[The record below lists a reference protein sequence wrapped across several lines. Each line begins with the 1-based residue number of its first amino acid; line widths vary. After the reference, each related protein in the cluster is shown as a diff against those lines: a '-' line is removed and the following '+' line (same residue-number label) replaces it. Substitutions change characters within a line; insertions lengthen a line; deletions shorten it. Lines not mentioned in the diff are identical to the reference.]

1 MIAIDLTDEDRA
13 AGRLL
18 GDGLRAAVDA
28 LRTDGLVLL
37 NDVVDPAHLDV
48 LHERMTADLDAL
60 RARPDAPYNWNA
72 GNLQQDPPPFPPY
85 LFSDVLL
92 NPYVISVTSS
102 VLGPGVKNVMYGGN
116 TALPGDQR
124 QPVHS
129 DVGHLW
135 PIETLESPHPPAQL
149 VVNVLTVDVSPDNGA
164 TELWPGTHRELGV
177 GVGDDIKITP
187 DLLEQRR
194 AISPPFQPTFRR
206 GSMLI
211 RDIRLW
217 HAGMPNRTS
226 EPRPMIAMIHA
237 SAWLETGPPLLF
249 PTGTEPFFDHPVL
262 RTAARF
268 TDGPIDYLAAPHAFE
283 YDPVAAP
290 RA

>member
-1 MIAIDLTDEDRA
+1 MITINPTPEDRA

-18 GDGLRAAVDA
+18 DDSLRTAVDA

-37 NDVVDPAHLDV
+37 EDVVDPAHLDV
-48 LHERMTADLDAL
+48 LHERILADIDDL
-60 RARPDAPYNWNA
+60 RGRPDAPYNWNV
-72 GNLQQDPPPFPPY
+72 GNPPPFPPY
-85 LFSDVLL
+85 LFPDVLL
-92 NPYVISVTSS
+92 NPYVISVTST

-135 PIETLESPHPPAQL
+135 PIETLEAPHPPAQL

-164 TELWPGTHRELGV
+164 TEIWPGTHRELGV

-187 DLLEQRR
+187 DRLEQRR

-206 GSMLI
+206 GSILI

-217 HAGMPNRTS
+217 HAGMPNRTND
-226 EPRPMIAMIHA
+226 PRPMIAMVHA
-237 SAWLETGPPLLF
+237 RGWLETGPPLLF
-249 PTGTEPFFDHPVL
+249 PTGTESFFDHPVL
-262 RTAARF
+262 RTAAHF
-268 TDGPIDYLAAPHAFE
+268 TDDPIDYLGEPDAFE
-283 YDPVAAP
+283 YEPAH
-290 RA
+290 

>member
-1 MIAIDLTDEDRA
+1 MITISLSDEDRA
-13 AGRLL
+13 AGRLV
-18 GDGLRAAVDA
+18 GTNVRAAVDA
-28 LRTDGLVLL
+28 LRVDGLVLL
-37 NDVVDPAHLDV
+37 EDVVDPAHLDV
-48 LHERMTADLDAL
+48 LHERMIADLDAV
-60 RARPDAPYNWNA
+60 RDRPDVPYNWNT

-85 LFSDVLL
+85 LFDDVLL

-102 VLGPGVKNVMYGGN
+102 ALGPGVKNVMYGGN
-116 TALPGDQR
+116 TALPSDQR

-135 PIETLESPHPPAQL
+135 PIESLEAPHPPAQL

-177 GVGDDIKITP
+177 GIGDDVKIAP
-187 DLLEQRR
+187 ELLETRR

-217 HAGMPNRTS
+217 HAGMPNRTDQ
-226 EPRPMIAMIHA
+226 PRPMIAMIHA
-237 SAWLETGPPLLF
+237 SGWLETGNPLLF
-249 PTGTEPFFDHPVL
+249 PTGTEAFFDHPVL

-268 TDGPIDYLAAPHAFE
+268 TTEPIDYVAEPQAFE
-283 YDPVAAP
+283 YEPAH
-290 RA
+290 

>member
-1 MIAIDLTDEDRA
+1 MIALNLTDQERA
-13 AGRLL
+13 SSRLL
-18 GDGLRAAVDA
+18 GDNLRAAVDA

-48 LHERMTADLDAL
+48 LHERMIADLDAV
-60 RARPDAPYNWNA
+60 RDRPDVPYNWNT

-85 LFSDVLL
+85 LFDDVLL

-116 TALPGDQR
+116 TALPSDQR

-135 PIETLESPHPPAQL
+135 PIESLEAPHPPAQL

-164 TELWPGTHRELGV
+164 TELWPGTHRELGA
-177 GVGDDIKITP
+177 GIGDDVKIAP
-187 DLLEQRR
+187 ELLETRR

-217 HAGMPNRTS
+217 HAGMPNRTDQ
-226 EPRPMIAMIHA
+226 PRPMIAMIHA
-237 SAWLETGPPLLF
+237 SAWLETGNPLLF
-249 PTGTEPFFDHPVL
+249 PTGTEAFFNHPVL

-268 TDGPIDYLAAPHAFE
+268 TTEPIDYVAEPQAFE
-283 YDPVAAP
+283 YEPAH
-290 RA
+290 